1 MRLKVSGLSSPG
13 MLAMLFD
20 NPVYLLGG
28 EEYSTPDLDDVD
40 NAGLSPA
47 CQGLN
52 VYPEELG
59 CLSRGEELPLEVH
72 CPSTSS
78 RILYSVLGWGL
89 LLLFRKS
96 QTVLGSLFILL
107 AISWMVKS

>member
-1 MRLKVSGLSSPG
+1 
-13 MLAMLFD
+13 MLAMFPENFIYCLWGEAD
-20 NPVYLLGG
+20 NAV
-28 EEYSTPDLDDVD
+28 DLDGID

-47 CQGLN
+47 REGFST
-52 VYPEELG
+52 YAKELG
-59 CLSRGEELPLEVH
+59 CLGRGEKFSLEVH

-78 RILYSVLGWGL
+78 RILYSVRGWGL